1 MKIYDYVAHNPN
13 ALTTADLFIPFDK
26 DIRKTIYRM
35 PYKNR
40 FNKDETRDYIFEE
53 FMRTVLLDIIKNNTI
68 FVFPSGVFKEAVIHK
83 VAVTG
88 ETFEKLYKLGRFNL
102 DYLKSNFTG
111 HFLVMK
117 IENTYSGKKMSRYVY
132 LSGDL
137 KTQKDKASEIW

>member
-1 MKIYDYVAHNPN
+1 MKYYDYVKHNPN
-13 ALTTADLFIPFDK
+13 ALTTADLFIPFYK
-26 DIRKTIYRM
+26 DIRRTIYRM

-40 FNKDETRDYIFEE
+40 FTKDETRDYIFEE
-53 FMRTVLLDIIKNNTI
+53 FMRTVLLDVIKNNTI
-68 FVFPSGVFKEAVIHK
+68 FVFHSGVFKEATIYK

-88 ETFEKLYKLGRFNL
+88 NTFERLYKLGRFDL

-117 IENTYSGKKMSRYVY
+117 VENTYSKKTKSRYIF

-137 KTQKDKASEIW
+137 KKEKDKASEIW